1 MEVIFTDIT
10 ILLVILAVLVLLFII
25 KLIKG
30 AIRLAF
36 VLAILGLALWYSSRF
51 L

>member
-1 MEVIFTDIT
+1 M
-10 ILLVILAVLVLLFII
+10 AVLAIVSFIFII

-30 AIRLAF
+30 AIRMAF
-36 VLAILGLALWYSSRF
+36 ILAIAALALWYASRF